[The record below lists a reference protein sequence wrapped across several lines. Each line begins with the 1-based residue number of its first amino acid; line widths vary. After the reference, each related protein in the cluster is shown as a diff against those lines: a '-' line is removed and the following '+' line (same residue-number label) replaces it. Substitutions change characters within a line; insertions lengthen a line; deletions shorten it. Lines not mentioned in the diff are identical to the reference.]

1 MSALLHALALNS
13 FAFRLSLSFSL
24 SRLTLL
30 MLLPLSTALAVP
42 ALQQLLTDKPER
54 VKLTEPWY
62 NDTPLHLAVWS
73 GRLEAVRYLL
83 QKGAN
88 VDAVDKKG
96 DTPLHLA
103 AWLPLDIEPRARAA
117 AADVFASIVELLL
130 KNGANASMKN
140 EFELTPHD
148 EAKSRMNHAA
158 LKHLALPPSAPPS
171 PPMGAVSAPQPPLLE
186 LPLEVLPILTSSA
199 SCHPQLAPAP
209 LTLLPPP
216 PPSPPP
222 SPPARGSTRRSPRVA
237 PSKMTQALEAPV
249 GDSIQV
255 EVAVR
260 VRPFNEREKSLGE
273 RCVVKMDGRRT
284 LLFDPM
290 RIDVDDDDPSVKTFS
305 FDKSYW
311 SFDGFQEVDGIN
323 EPTDDRYASQQALF
337 DDFGKTVLESAWEGK
352 NSCLFAYGQTGSG
365 KSYSV
370 VGYGKNEGIVPHVA
384 REL

>member
-1 MSALLHALALNS
+1 
-13 FAFRLSLSFSL
+13 
-24 SRLTLL
+24 
-30 MLLPLSTALAVP
+30 
-42 ALQQLLTDKPER
+42 
-54 VKLTEPWY
+54 
-62 NDTPLHLAVWS
+62 
-73 GRLEAVRYLL
+73 
-83 QKGAN
+83 
-88 VDAVDKKG
+88 
-96 DTPLHLA
+96 
-103 AWLPLDIEPRARAA
+103 
-117 AADVFASIVELLL
+117 
-130 KNGANASMKN
+130 
-140 EFELTPHD
+140 
-148 EAKSRMNHAA
+148 
-158 LKHLALPPSAPPS
+158 
-171 PPMGAVSAPQPPLLE
+171 
-186 LPLEVLPILTSSA
+186 
-199 SCHPQLAPAP
+199 
-209 LTLLPPP
+209 
-216 PPSPPP
+216 
-222 SPPARGSTRRSPRVA
+222 
-237 PSKMTQALEAPV
+237 MTQALEAPA